1 MLDVSP
7 TVRPGHFVLVTM
19 SAHIHVC
26 WTYRVA
32 GAVMNRAETIV
43 GSVNDGCQ
51 EIASGGSAVSAD
63 VTSHS
68 AAGSYIREVHNSAL
82 QLRLA
87 PNASG

>member
-19 SAHIHVC
+19 SAHMHVC
-26 WTYRVA
+26 WTYRVT
-32 GAVMNRAETIV
+32 GAVMNRAETIM
-43 GSVNDGCQ
+43 NDGCQ

-68 AAGSYIREVHNSAL
+68 TAGSCVREVHNSAL

-87 PNASG
+87 PSASG